1 MSYRELFS
9 SIDCKF
15 IVIIED
21 DFEQIEYKKERALY
35 DITRMAIDD
44 RCQYLSEI
52 ETVSPTLHEIL
63 SKFLSL
69 FDECFEKIGVWAD
82 KIPYGDISC
91 AFAVIEGIDPE
102 LKRQIEEQYALF
114 EGEAV
119 QKIYEIGS
127 KYGIGVDHPSNFD
140 ELYDDYVLSK
150 NRAQSLRIYTDF
162 SAETQRLFSADIEQA
177 SPECA
182 VVCIIDNY
190 MSGANRAKEVIEVIS
205 EKCSTTRRNIIGS
218 IFSSKEMYEE
228 ISDKLYF
235 EYASKGKPEGLKSCI
250 ARSAYNY
257 FISELKNETLVSMSS
272 AFDKALKN
280 KGIAFFLA
288 QKARTEGTSEYE
300 IINDWIRLLA
310 TTPREDANTIKRM
323 IRLSRVIN
331 SLEDTEE
338 LPDADLQKLNTLE
351 AFDYTINDYFLP
363 VAAGDVFTNSRDE
376 WFVLIGQDCDMA
388 RGINRAP
395 KNALAELL
403 PAKVRHQT
411 QFDKWA
417 NDLRSASI
425 YSFRKT
431 LDSECE
437 VLQVDYQSRQYIAN
451 EVLNLCSFNSDGQCR
466 ISLSEPLNLH
476 QEQLI
481 PNYMTTYYSKL
492 QQFFDA
498 VKTLRIQAEGAF
510 ETVIAEEYS
519 PRLISFND
527 FDKTSETVSFD
538 LRRVC
543 RLTHEYVFYLY
554 KLYLEYRG
562 RKPFQTINLIR
573 QEDTALPV
581 LLNKQESGQ
590 YLAFRC
596 VPIPNKNNRKNWC
609 WIIDASELNRVLELL
624 SLPILSKNDQEV
636 ILKDDSTELNLESGK
651 KVRIVKMKQKV
662 CFEYR

>member
-1 MSYRELFS
+1 MICQRPANKARGLLWEFVGGKVEPGETKEQALIRECQEELAITLDVGEVFMDVVHEYPDLTVHLTLFNS
-9 SIDCKF
+9 SI
-15 IVIIED
+15 
-21 DFEQIEYKKERALY
+21 RAGIPQKLEHN
-35 DITRMAIDD
+35 DIRWITVDEID
-44 RCQYLSEI
+44 
-52 ETVSPTLHEIL
+52 
-63 SKFLSL
+63 
-69 FDECFEKIGVWAD
+69 
-82 KIPYGDISC
+82 
-91 AFAVIEGIDPE
+91 
-102 LKRQIEEQYALF
+102 
-114 EGEAV
+114 
-119 QKIYEIGS
+119 
-127 KYGIGVDHPSNFD
+127 
-140 ELYDDYVLSK
+140 
-150 NRAQSLRIYTDF
+150 QSLRIYTDF

-182 VVCIIDNY
+182 VVCIVDNY

-235 EYASKGKPEGLKSCI
+235 EYASKEKPEELKSCI

-257 FISELKNETLVSMSS
+257 FISELKNETLVSMST

-288 QKARTEGTSEYE
+288 QKARSEGASEYE

-363 VAAGDVFTNSRDE
+363 VAAGDVFTNSKDE

-388 RGINRAP
+388 RSITRTP

-431 LDSECE
+431 LGSECE
-437 VLQVDYQSRQYIAN
+437 VLQVEYQNRQYIAN
-451 EVLNLCSFNSDGQCR
+451 EVLNLCSFNSDGQCIISEIILMDAMIRTANGR
-466 ISLSEPLNLH
+466 ISWPKKS
-476 QEQLI
+476 
-481 PNYMTTYYSKL
+481 
-492 QQFFDA
+492 
-498 VKTLRIQAEGAF
+498 AEKPVVCGKWSR
-510 ETVIAEEYS
+510 TS
-519 PRLISFND
+519 SF
-527 FDKTSETVSFD
+527 
-538 LRRVC
+538 
-543 RLTHEYVFYLY
+543 
-554 KLYLEYRG
+554 
-562 RKPFQTINLIR
+562 
-573 QEDTALPV
+573 V
-581 LLNKQESGQ
+581 LLF
-590 YLAFRC
+590 LM
-596 VPIPNKNNRKNWC
+596 I
-609 WIIDASELNRVLELL
+609 
-624 SLPILSKNDQEV
+624 
-636 ILKDDSTELNLESGK
+636 
-651 KVRIVKMKQKV
+651 RI
-662 CFEYR
+662 C

>member
-1 MSYRELFS
+1 M
-9 SIDCKF
+9 
-15 IVIIED
+15 
-21 DFEQIEYKKERALY
+21 
-35 DITRMAIDD
+35 
-44 RCQYLSEI
+44 
-52 ETVSPTLHEIL
+52 
-63 SKFLSL
+63 
-69 FDECFEKIGVWAD
+69 WAD

-91 AFAVIEGIDPE
+91 AFALIEGIDPE

-140 ELYDDYVLSK
+140 ELYDEYVLSK

-182 VVCIIDNY
+182 VVCIVDNY

-218 IFSSKEMYEE
+218 IFSSKES
-228 ISDKLYF
+228 I
-235 EYASKGKPEGLKSCI
+235 
-250 ARSAYNY
+250 
-257 FISELKNETLVSMSS
+257 T
-272 AFDKALKN
+272 
-280 KGIAFFLA
+280 
-288 QKARTEGTSEYE
+288 RT
-300 IINDWIRLLA
+300 
-310 TTPREDANTIKRM
+310 
-323 IRLSRVIN
+323 
-331 SLEDTEE
+331 
-338 LPDADLQKLNTLE
+338 
-351 AFDYTINDYFLP
+351 
-363 VAAGDVFTNSRDE
+363 
-376 WFVLIGQDCDMA
+376 
-388 RGINRAP
+388 P

-431 LDSECE
+431 LGSECE
-437 VLQVDYQSRQYIAN
+437 VLQVEYQNRQYIAN

-466 ISLSEPLNLH
+466 ISLSEPLGLH
-476 QEQLI
+476 QEQLM
-481 PNYMTTYYSKL
+481 PTYMTTYYSKL
-492 QQFFDA
+492 QHFFNA
-498 VKTLRIQAEGAF
+498 VKALRMRAEDEF

-519 PRLISFND
+519 PRLLSFKD

-543 RLTHEYVFYLY
+543 RLTHDYVFYLY

-581 LLNKQESGQ
+581 LLNKKESGQ
-590 YLAFRC
+590 YLSFRS
-596 VPIPNKNNRKNWC
+596 VPNPNNNNRKNWC
-609 WIIDASELNRVLELL
+609 WIIDASELNRVLGLL
-624 SLPILSKNDQEV
+624 GLPILSKPDQDV
-636 ILKDDSTELNLESGK
+636 ILKDDSTELNLEMGK
-651 KVRIVKMKQKV
+651 KAKIVKAKQKV
-662 CFEYR
+662 YFEYYSK

>member
-1 MSYRELFS
+1 MGYKELLS

-15 IVIIED
+15 VVIIED
-21 DFEQIEYKKERALY
+21 DFKQTEYKKERALY

-44 RCQYLSEI
+44 RCRYLSEI
-52 ETVSPTLHEIL
+52 ETVSPTLHEVL

-69 FDECFEKIGVWAD
+69 FDVCFETIGVWDD
-82 KIPYGDISC
+82 KIPYGDISY
-91 AFAVIEGIDPE
+91 AFGVIEGIDPD
-102 LKRQIEEQYALF
+102 LKTQIEEQYVLF
-114 EGEAV
+114 EGESI

-140 ELYDDYVLSK
+140 ELYNDYVLSK
-150 NRAQSLRIYTDF
+150 NRAQALRIYTDF
-162 SAETQRLFSADIEQA
+162 SAKTQRLFSADIEQS
-177 SPECA
+177 SPEHA

-190 MSGANRAKEVIEVIS
+190 MSGANRAKEVIQVIS
-205 EKCSTTRRNIIGS
+205 EKCNTSRRNIIGS

-235 EYASKGKPEGLKSCI
+235 EYASKEKPEELKSCI

-257 FISELKNETLVSMSS
+257 FISELKNETLVSMST

-288 QKARTEGTSEYE
+288 QKAQTEGAAEYE

-310 TTPREDANTIKRM
+310 ITPRENTNTIKRM

-363 VAAGDVFTNSRDE
+363 VAAGDIFTNSKGE

-388 RGINRAP
+388 RSITRTP

-403 PAKVRHQT
+403 PAKVRRQT
-411 QFDKWA
+411 EFDKWA

-431 LDSECE
+431 IDAECE
-437 VLQVDYQSRQYIAN
+437 VLQVEYQNRQYISN
-451 EVLNLCSFNSDGQCR
+451 EILNLCSYNSDGQCK
-466 ISLSEPLNLH
+466 ISLSEPLNLN

-492 QQFFDA
+492 QHFFNA
-498 VKTLRIQAEGAF
+498 VKTLRTQAECAF
-510 ETVIAEEYS
+510 EAVIAEEYS
-519 PRLISFND
+519 PRLLSFKD

-543 RLTHEYVFYLY
+543 RLTHDYVFYLY

-581 LLNKQESGQ
+581 LLNKKESGQ
-590 YLAFRC
+590 YLSFRSI
-596 VPIPNKNNRKNWC
+596 PIPNKNNRKNWC
-609 WIIDASELNRVLELL
+609 WIIDASEINRVLKLL
-624 SLPILSKNDQEV
+624 DLPMIPKNNQEV
-636 ILKDDSTELNLESGK
+636 ILKDDSTELTLESGK
-651 KVRIVKMKQKV
+651 KVQIVKAKQKV
-662 CFEYR
+662 YFEYR

>member
-1 MSYRELFS
+1 MSYKELFS

-15 IVIIED
+15 VVIIED

-91 AFAVIEGIDPE
+91 AFALIEGIDPE

-140 ELYDDYVLSK
+140 ELYDEYVLSK

-182 VVCIIDNY
+182 VVCIVDNY
-190 MSGANRAKEVIEVIS
+190 MSGANRAKEVIKVIS

-235 EYASKGKPEGLKSCI
+235 EYASKEKPEELKSCI

-257 FISELKNETLVSMSS
+257 FISELKNETLVSMST

-288 QKARTEGTSEYE
+288 QKARTEGASEYE

-363 VAAGDVFTNSRDE
+363 VAAGDVFTNSKDE

-388 RGINRAP
+388 RSITRTP

-431 LDSECE
+431 LGSECE
-437 VLQVDYQSRQYIAN
+437 VLQVEYQNRIVAQLSRQK
-451 EVLNLCSFNSDGQCR
+451 
-466 ISLSEPLNLH
+466 
-476 QEQLI
+476 
-481 PNYMTTYYSKL
+481 SKI
-492 QQFFDA
+492 F
-498 VKTLRIQAEGAF
+498 IM
-510 ETVIAEEYS
+510 
-519 PRLISFND
+519 N
-527 FDKTSETVSFD
+527 
-538 LRRVC
+538 
-543 RLTHEYVFYLY
+543 
-554 KLYLEYRG
+554 
-562 RKPFQTINLIR
+562 
-573 QEDTALPV
+573 
-581 LLNKQESGQ
+581 
-590 YLAFRC
+590 
-596 VPIPNKNNRKNWC
+596 
-609 WIIDASELNRVLELL
+609 
-624 SLPILSKNDQEV
+624 
-636 ILKDDSTELNLESGK
+636 
-651 KVRIVKMKQKV
+651 
-662 CFEYR
+662 